1 MLRIRHIST
10 GRRNRFAQRRLLN
23 VCVIENIWPGE
34 LALLGGA
41 ISQVFGYCLG
51 MNSETSVQHSPASW
65 RRRALELAAI
75 ITSILLSFFLED
87 LRQENE
93 EIEKKDE
100 LVQDLAIVVSE
111 DLRQIELARDPRG
124 FFVLYRNVARRQS
137 LPGMRI

>member
-1 MLRIRHIST
+1 MMSE
-10 GRRNRFAQRRLLN
+10 NAARFGP
-23 VCVIENIWPGE
+23 V
-34 LALLGGA
+34 
-41 ISQVFGYCLG
+41 
-51 MNSETSVQHSPASW
+51 SW

-111 DLRQIELARDPRG
+111 DLRQIEALRARP
-124 FFVLYRNVARRQS
+124 
-137 LPGMRI
+137 